1 MQTFRVF
8 INSGNVTAM
17 VAHLFRSLRF
27 KISVFIVVLLLLTAS
42 IFSILTLQ
50 TVNRNIME
58 EVIKR
63 AESLCKSTAALAPYS
78 MLANDVL
85 GLDNIVSKV
94 REANSDVEYVAVTDA
109 NMKVL
114 AHTDIAKRDTLFRL
128 APDGPIRAAV
138 DNSRLYELNDP
149 AVNLFE
155 VHSPVFFNNR
165 QIGNVI
171 LGINTSVLVHAQAET
186 RRRIMIGLGITLFL
200 GIGCVIVL
208 SSLLT
213 RPIKE
218 LSQGVNEL
226 KRGRQSKLRIYAH
239 DELGS
244 LTESFNHMAEIITRQ
259 QSELSISAQELEDA
273 YVSTVK
279 VLAAAIDARDPYTLG
294 HSTRVSQLSVKIG
307 EALGLSRRELEDL
320 EVASLFHDVGKLK
333 TPDYV
338 LLKEGP
344 LNPLEHR
351 EMSEHSEHGAA
362 ILSRAKSL
370 QKYIP
375 AVRHHHE
382 WFNGEGYPDGLRAEN
397 IPLHAAIITVAD
409 SYDAMTSSR
418 PYKIP
423 RAPEEALRELNRYA
437 GKQFNPLIVEAFCR
451 VIETNP
457 AIKEHVSSER

>member
-1 MQTFRVF
+1 MAIMTP
-8 INSGNVTAM
+8 
-17 VAHLFRSLRF
+17 LFTSLRF
-27 KISVFIVVLLLLTAS
+27 KISVFIIVLLLLTAS

-50 TVNRNIME
+50 TMNRNITE

-63 AESLCKSTAALAPYS
+63 AESLCRSTAALAPYS

-94 REANSDVEYVAVTDA
+94 REANPDVEYVAVTDTG
-109 NMKVL
+109 MKVL
-114 AHTDIAKRDTLFRL
+114 AHTDIARRDTLFHL
-128 APDGPIRAAV
+128 APANTIRETV
-138 DNSRLYELNDP
+138 DTTRVYEVNAP
-149 AVNLFE
+149 ASNLFE
-155 VHSPVFFNNR
+155 VHSPVFFHNR

-171 LGINTSVLVHAQAET
+171 LGINTSVLVRAQIET
-186 RRRIMIGLGITLFL
+186 RRRIMIGLGIALFL

-208 SSLLT
+208 TSLVT

-218 LSQGVNEL
+218 LSLGVNEL
-226 KRGRQSKLRIYAH
+226 KRGRKSKLRIYAH

-244 LTESFNHMAEIITRQ
+244 LTESFNHMAEMITRQ
-259 QSELSISAQELEDA
+259 QAELSMSAQELEDA

-307 EALGLSRRELEDL
+307 EALGLPRRELEDL

-338 LLKEGP
+338 LQKEGP

-382 WFNGEGYPDGLRAEN
+382 WFNGEGYPDGLRAED

-409 SYDAMTSSR
+409 SYDAMTTSR

-423 RAPEEALRELNRYA
+423 CAPEEALRELNRYA
-437 GKQFNPLIVEAFCR
+437 GKQFDPRIVEAFYR
-451 VIETNP
+451 VIATQDAPN
-457 AIKEHVSSER
+457 EHVSNGR

>member
-1 MQTFRVF
+1 MT
-8 INSGNVTAM
+8 N
-17 VAHLFRSLRF
+17 LFTSLRF
-27 KISVFIVVLLLLTAS
+27 KISVFIVVLLLITAS
-42 IFSILTLQ
+42 IFSVITLQ
-50 TVNRNIME
+50 TMNRSIMD

-63 AESLCKSTAALAPYS
+63 AESLCKSTAALATFS
-78 MLANDVL
+78 LLANDVL
-85 GLDNIVSKV
+85 GIDNIVSKV
-94 REANSDVEYVAVTDA
+94 REVNADVEYVAITDTG
-109 NMKVL
+109 MKVL
-114 AHTDIAKRDTLFRL
+114 AHTDISKRDTLLHL
-128 APDGPIRAAV
+128 ASGRTIREVVANTKV
-138 DNSRLYELNDP
+138 YEFNAP
-149 AVNLFE
+149 AVNIFE
-155 VHSPVFFNNR
+155 VHAPIIFNNR
-165 QIGNVI
+165 QIGNVV

-186 RRRIMIGLGITLFL
+186 RQRIMIGLGITMLL

-218 LSQGVNEL
+218 LSLGVDEL
-226 KRGRQSKLRIYAH
+226 KRGRRSKLRIYAH
-239 DELGS
+239 DELGN
-244 LTESFNHMAEIITRQ
+244 LTESFNHMAEMITRQ
-259 QSELSISAQELEDA
+259 QSELSMSAQELEDA

-307 EALGLSRRELEDL
+307 EALGLSRHELEDL

-338 LLKEGP
+338 LLKNGP

-362 ILSRAKSL
+362 ILKRAKSL

-382 WFNGEGYPDGLRAEN
+382 WFNGEGYPDGLRAED

-423 RAPEEALRELNRYA
+423 RAPAEALRELNRYA
-437 GKQFNPLIVEAFCR
+437 GKQFDPRIVEAFCR
-451 VIETNP
+451 AIDSHP
-457 AIKEHVSSER
+457 ALKELVSSGR

>member
-1 MQTFRVF
+1 MTR
-8 INSGNVTAM
+8 IVT
-17 VAHLFRSLRF
+17 SLRF
-27 KISVFIVVLLLLTAS
+27 KISVFVVFLLLVTAS
-42 IFSILTLQ
+42 IFSLITLRAM
-50 TVNRNIME
+50 NRNIME

-78 MLANDVL
+78 LLANDVL
-85 GLDNIVSKV
+85 GIDNIVSKV
-94 REANSDVEYVAVTDA
+94 KAANSDVEYVVVTDA
-109 NMKVL
+109 GMKVL
-114 AHTDIAKRDTLFRL
+114 AHTDVAKRDTLFHVASAGTIME
-128 APDGPIRAAV
+128 APVTPAADDTEV
-138 DNSRLYELNDP
+138 YALHTP
-149 AVNLFE
+149 AGNLFE
-155 VHSPVFFNNR
+155 VLTPVIFNNK

-186 RRRIMIGLGITLFL
+186 RRRIMAGIGISLFL
-200 GIGCVIVL
+200 GIGCVLVL
-208 SSLLT
+208 TSFVT
-213 RPIKE
+213 RPIQE
-218 LSQGVNEL
+218 LSMGVHEL
-226 KRGRQSKLRIYAH
+226 KRGRRSKLRIYAH

-244 LTESFNHMAEIITRQ
+244 LTESFNHMAEMITRQ
-259 QSELSISAQELEDA
+259 QNELSMSARDLEEA

-320 EVASLFHDVGKLK
+320 EVASLFHDLGKLK
-333 TPDYV
+333 TPDFV

-382 WFNGEGYPDGLRAEN
+382 WFNGEGYPDGLRGED

-418 PYKIP
+418 PYKTP
-423 RAPEEALRELNRYA
+423 RAPEEALHELSRYA
-437 GKQFNPLIVEAFCR
+437 GKQFDPRIVDIFCQ
-451 VIETNP
+451 VIISQPTL
-457 AIKEHVSSER
+457 KENLSSGG

>member
-1 MQTFRVF
+1 MEK
-8 INSGNVTAM
+8 VTTM
-17 VAHLFRSLRF
+17 TTLFTSLRF
-27 KISVFIVVLLLLTAS
+27 KISVFIVVLLLITAS
-42 IFSILTLQ
+42 LFSLITLQ
-50 TVNRNIME
+50 TINRNIME
-58 EVIKR
+58 EVLKR

-85 GLDNIVSKV
+85 GIDNIVAKV
-94 REANSDVEYVAVTDA
+94 KETNADVEYVVVTDTG
-109 NMKVL
+109 MKVL
-114 AHTDIAKRDTLFRL
+114 AHTDISKRDTLFHL
-128 APDGPIRAAV
+128 AAISTIREAV
-138 DNSRLYELNDP
+138 DNTRVYELHTSTG
-149 AVNLFE
+149 NLFE
-155 VHSPVFFNNR
+155 VYTPVFFNSK

-186 RRRIMIGLGITLFL
+186 RRRIIAGLGITLFL
-200 GIGCVIVL
+200 GIGCVVVL
-208 SSLLT
+208 SSLVT

-218 LSQGVNEL
+218 LAMGVNEL
-226 KRGRQSKLRIYAH
+226 IKGRKSKLRIYAH

-244 LTESFNHMAEIITRQ
+244 LTESFNHMAELITRQ
-259 QSELSISAQELEDA
+259 RSDLSISAQELEEA

-279 VLAAAIDARDPYTLG
+279 VLAAAIDARDPYTHG

-307 EALGLSRRELEDL
+307 EILGLSRRELEDL

-344 LNPLEHR
+344 LNPLEHH

-382 WFNGEGYPDGLRAEN
+382 WFNGEGYPDKLRGEE

-409 SYDAMTSSR
+409 SYDAMTSAR

-423 RAPEEALRELNRYA
+423 RSPEEALRELNKYA
-437 GKQFNPLIVEAFCR
+437 GKQFDPRIVEIFCR
-451 VIETNP
+451 VVESHP
-457 AIKEHVSSER
+457 ALKEPFLSGG

>member
-1 MQTFRVF
+1 M
-8 INSGNVTAM
+8 GKVTAM
-17 VAHLFRSLRF
+17 ITTLVTSLRF
-27 KISVFIVVLLLLTAS
+27 KISVFVVFLLLITAS
-42 IFSILTLQ
+42 IFSLITLQ
-50 TVNRNIME
+50 TMNRNITE

-78 MLANDVL
+78 LLANDVL
-85 GLDNIVSKV
+85 GIDNIVSKV
-94 REANSDVEYVAVTDA
+94 KEANADVEYVVVTDA
-109 NMKVL
+109 GMKVL
-114 AHTDIAKRDTLFRL
+114 AHTDVAKRDTLFHL
-128 APDGPIRAAV
+128 ASTGTVREAV
-138 DNSRLYELNDP
+138 DNTMDNTHVYALHTL
-149 AVNLFE
+149 AGNLFE
-155 VHSPVFFNNR
+155 VYTPVFFNNK

-186 RRRIMIGLGITLFL
+186 RRRIMAGLAISLFL

-208 SSLLT
+208 SSFIT

-218 LSQGVNEL
+218 LSMGVHEL
-226 KRGRQSKLRIYAH
+226 KRGRRSKLRIYAH

-244 LTESFNHMAEIITRQ
+244 LTESFNHMAELITRQ
-259 QSELSISAQELEDA
+259 QTELSMSARELEEA

-338 LLKEGP
+338 LLKDGP

-382 WFNGEGYPDGLRAEN
+382 WFNGEGYPDGLRGED

-437 GKQFNPLIVEAFCR
+437 GRQFDPRIVDIFSQVLYAHP
-451 VIETNP
+451 VH
-457 AIKEHVSSER
+457 KEHFSSGG